1 MTNCKEDP
9 DKLYYSDKVEDIIKF
24 YYCFDSIEELIEWMK
39 SRPSAPI
46 NIVEKE
52 GNSDIVF
59 VIPTPNANDE
69 LTQNLSKSLN
79 GFHQIFV
86 ESSGK
91 YFNYAKSIN
100 RGVKEALK
108 YNPKWIIV
116 SNNDI
121 IIKDDINKLYQK
133 LMKIDNKKYKMIIR
147 TDGTEMFELYRMNKL
162 LNLAIFTKY
171 KYVIKIFKKYNAN
184 YIASFHKID
193 YKIKILS
200 SILYRPIIKIEN
212 LSFFG
217 PFLILSPYYIT
228 EHNKKLFDENYI
240 NGIEDVELLLDIISN
255 HSYTTIYFDLN
266 HLDGKSLGK
275 NIQRT
280 IRNYL
285 NMVYL
290 NYKIKKGFINIKK
303 IHISLRPI

>member
-1 MTNCKEDP
+1 MGKTNCKEDP

-91 YFNYAKSIN
+91 YFNYARSIN

-133 LMKIDNKKYKMIIR
+133 LMEIDNKKYDAVIGAGGKYS
-147 TDGTEMFELYRMNKL
+147 FELCKFNIL
-162 LNLAIFTKY
+162 SNLAIFTKY
-171 KYVIKIFKKYNAN
+171 KDKF
-184 YIASFHKID
+184 
-193 YKIKILS
+193 KILKKFKVNYYIYQYIKFFRIVCNTVMS
-200 SILYRPIIKIEN
+200 VRNIAFFGEFTIISPKYIIEN
-212 LSFFG
+212 NL
-217 PFLILSPYYIT
+217 
-228 EHNKKLFDENYI
+228 LFDETYI
-240 NGIEDVELLLDIISN
+240 NGVEDVNLFLDIINRMKFSK
-255 HSYTTIYFDLN
+255 IYLKLE
-266 HLDGKSLGK
+266 HLSGQTLGVGDK
-275 NIQRT
+275 RNIKGL
-280 IRNYL
+280 I
-285 NMVYL
+285 NMIYL
-290 NYKIKKGFINIKK
+290 NYKIKNKLINIRKMV
-303 IHISLRPI
+303 INL